1 MNVGLALLTL
11 FPGRAGG
18 AETYVRGL
26 LGAYAAGEGPEL
38 TSALVARQNSSSLQ
52 GFASPTVSLT
62 RIGSY
67 KPGSGSLTRLLAM
80 EAARFKKRALARD
93 LPPDLDLVHY
103 PVTVPIPQ
111 IDGLPK
117 VVSLLDLQHH
127 DLPAMFSTAE
137 RRFRSWAYDRSAV
150 DADQVIT
157 ITQFSADR
165 ISEKLGIESSKVH
178 AIHLGIDHSVFAPDG
193 PAATIAGLPERYV
206 YYPANSWPHKNHD
219 RLLEAFAAIDD
230 PELHLLLTGSAVG
243 TQPLPAGSDRVHHLG
258 HVTTELV
265 AALYRGAEAL
275 IFPSLYEGFGLPPAE
290 AMACGCPV
298 AASNVGAVS
307 EVCGDAALL
316 FDPTDVDAIADA
328 IVRVTSDAELR
339 ERLRADGLLQAAR
352 FTWEETARQHLAV
365 YRQALERAS

>member
-1 MNVGLALLTL
+1 MNLGLSLLTL

-38 TSALVARQNSSSLQ
+38 TTALVGRQNASSLQ
-52 GFASPTVSLT
+52 GFESPTVALAPMS
-62 RIGSY
+62 SY
-67 KPGSGSLTRLLAM
+67 RPGNSSATRLLAM
-80 EAARFKKRALARD
+80 ETARFKKRALARE
-93 LPPDLDLVHY
+93 LPPGLDLIHY

-111 IDGLPK
+111 IDGLPR

-127 DLPAMFSTAE
+127 DLPAMFSPAE
-137 RRFRSWAYDRSAV
+137 RRFRSWAYDRSAA

-165 ISEKLGIESSKVH
+165 ISERLGVESSKVH

-193 PAATIAGLPERYV
+193 PAAAIAGLPERYV
-206 YYPANSWPHKNHD
+206 YYPANNWPHKNHD

-230 PELHLLLTGSAVG
+230 AELHLVLTGGATG
-243 TQPLPAGSDRVHHLG
+243 KQPLPADNARVRHLG
-258 HVTTELV
+258 HVTTEQV

-275 IFPSLYEGFGLPPAE
+275 IFPSLYEGFGLPPVE

-298 AASNVGAVS
+298 AASNVGAVA

-316 FDPTDVDAIADA
+316 FDPTDVDAITDA
-328 IVRVTSDAELR
+328 IVRVTSDDELR
-339 ERLRADGLLQAAR
+339 AQLRADGLLQAAR
-352 FTWEETARQHLAV
+352 FTWEATAQQHLAV
-365 YRQALERAS
+365 YRQALEHAS